1 MIHMILREILFTALH
16 LFESCYNKT
25 CTLTSTNNIKM
36 VLIYL
41 YMIIML
47 FEYFKSSTLV
57 ALQF

>member
-1 MIHMILREILFTALH
+1 
-16 LFESCYNKT
+16 
-25 CTLTSTNNIKM
+25 M

-57 ALQF
+57 ALQFQFYIYK